1 MPDTDFTPDDL
12 GADDA
17 MVVGIKVVEMAD
29 RVKAMHAM
37 LPGAQASWA
46 FEMDGTRFGVV
57 VTVVSEDSN

>member
-17 MVVGIKVVEMAD
+17 MTIGIRVVEMAD
-29 RVKAMHAM
+29 RVKAMHTM

-57 VTVVSEDSN
+57 VTVVSDDSN